1 MEKIS
6 IKGGKPLFGKVEISG
21 SKNSSLAILASCLL
35 TDKKISIS
43 RVPKLTDTFFFLELL
58 SSFGVD
64 IKGLDNFKD
73 TEKFILNAKKITN
86 NKAPY
91 NLVKKMRAS
100 ILVLGPLLARTGRAI
115 VSLPGGCTIGL
126 RPVDIHLKSLEKL
139 GAKIY
144 IEKGY
149 IYAEALNGLK
159 GNKVVFP
166 KVSVGA
172 TINILMATVLA
183 KGTTEIYNA
192 AKEPE
197 IEDLGLC
204 LKSMGA
210 KIQGLGTNKIL
221 VEGVTK
227 LKETNYKV
235 MFDRIEAG
243 TYALAVAIAGGEIE
257 LIGVKKKVLT
267 FFLNVLESIG
277 VEYIIT
283 ENSIIFKRNS
293 NSLNPVDIAT
303 EPYPG
308 FPTDLQAQLM
318 SVMAISNGT
327 SIITE
332 NIFENRFMHAPE
344 LIRMGAKIRL
354 KGNLA
359 IVEGVKRLKG
369 AEVMATDLRASVSL
383 VLAGL
388 VAEGTTNIDRIY
400 HIDRGYQNIVKKLKF
415 CGANINRV
423 EL

>member
-6 IKGGKPLFGKVEISG
+6 IKGGKPLFGQVKISG

-35 TDKKISIS
+35 TDKKISIYG
-43 RVPKLTDTFFFLELL
+43 VPKLTDTFFFLELL
-58 SSFGVD
+58 SSFGV
-64 IKGLDNFKD
+64 KVEGLKNFKNVD
-73 TEKFILNAKKITN
+73 KFVLSAKKITN
-86 NKAPY
+86 FNAPY

-100 ILVLGPLLARTGRAI
+100 ILVLGPLLARTGKAT
-115 VSLPGGCTIGL
+115 VSLPGGCSIGL

-139 GAKIY
+139 GARIS

-149 IYAEALNGLK
+149 INAVAPKGLR
-159 GNKVVFP
+159 GNKIIFP

-172 TINILMATVLA
+172 TVNVLMASILA
-183 KGTTEIYNA
+183 KGTTEIYNV

-210 KIQGLGTNKIL
+210 KIDGLGTSKIT
-221 VEGVTK
+221 VDGVSK
-227 LKETNYKV
+227 LKETSHRV

-257 LIGVKKKVLT
+257 LIGAKKKLLT
-267 FFLNVLESIG
+267 FFLNILESIG
-277 VEYIIT
+277 VEYIVT
-283 ENSIIFKRNS
+283 DKSIIFKKRS
-293 NSLNPVDIAT
+293 NSLNPVDIIT

-318 SVMAISNGT
+318 AVMSMSNGT
-327 SIITE
+327 SVITE

-344 LIRMGAKIRL
+344 LIRMGAKIKL

-359 IVEGVKRLKG
+359 IVEGVKKLKG

-388 VAEGTTNIDRIY
+388 AAEGTTNIDRIY
-400 HIDRGYQNIVKKLKF
+400 HIDRGYQDIVKKLQI
-415 CGANINRV
+415 CGANINRIEV
-423 EL
+423 

>member
-6 IKGGKPLFGKVEISG
+6 IRGGKPLFGQVKISG

-35 TDKKISIS
+35 TDKKISIFG
-43 RVPKLTDTFFFLELL
+43 VPKLTDTFFFLELL
-58 SSFGVD
+58 SSFGVNV
-64 IKGLDNFKD
+64 KGLNNFKNAD
-73 TEKFILNAKKITN
+73 KFILNAKKITN
-86 NKAPY
+86 YKAPY

-100 ILVLGPLLARTGRAI
+100 ILVLGPLLARTGRAV
-115 VSLPGGCTIGL
+115 VSLPGGCSIGL
-126 RPVDIHLKSLEKL
+126 RPVDMHLKSLEKL
-139 GAKIY
+139 GAKIS

-149 IYAEALNGLK
+149 INAEALNGLK
-159 GNKVVFP
+159 GNKIIFP

-172 TINILMATVLA
+172 TINVLMAAVLA
-183 KGTTEIYNA
+183 KGVTEICNA

-197 IEDLGLC
+197 VQDLGSC

-257 LIGVKKKVLT
+257 LIGAEKKLLT
-267 FFLNVLESIG
+267 FFLNVLETIG
-277 VEYIIT
+277 VEYIVT

-293 NSLNPVDIAT
+293 NSLNPVDITT

-318 SVMAISNGT
+318 AVMAISNGI
-327 SIITE
+327 SVITE

-344 LIRMGAKIRL
+344 LIRMGAKIKL

-359 IVEGVKRLKG
+359 IVEGVKKLKG
-369 AEVMATDLRASVSL
+369 AEIMATDLRASVSL

-400 HIDRGYQNIVKKLKF
+400 HIDRGYQDIVKKLKF
-415 CGANINRV
+415 CGASINRI

>member
-6 IKGGKPLFGKVEISG
+6 IKGGKPLYGKVKISG

-35 TDKKISIS
+35 TNKKISIYG
-43 RVPKLTDTFFFLELL
+43 VPKLTDTFFFLKIL
-58 SSFGVD
+58 SSFGVN
-64 IKGLDNFKD
+64 IEGLNNFKN
-73 TEKFILNAKKITN
+73 TNKFVLEAKKITN

-91 NLVKKMRAS
+91 NLVRKMRAS

-115 VSLPGGCTIGL
+115 VSLPGGCSIGA

-139 GAKIY
+139 GAKIF
-144 IEKGY
+144 IREGY
-149 IYAEALNGLK
+149 IYAEAPKGLK
-159 GNKVVFP
+159 GNKIVFP

-172 TINILMATVLA
+172 TTNVLMAAVLA

-197 IEDLGLC
+197 IKDLGLC

-210 KIQGLGTNKIL
+210 KIKGLGTNKIL
-221 VEGVTK
+221 IEGVK
-227 LKETNYKV
+227 ELKETSYKV

-243 TYALAVAIAGGEIE
+243 TYALAVAITGGEIE
-257 LIGVKKKVLT
+257 LLGVEKKSLT
-267 FFLNVLESIG
+267 LFINVLETIG
-277 VEYIIT
+277 VNCIEKK
-283 ENSIIFKRNS
+283 NSLVFKRQS
-293 NSLNPVDIAT
+293 NSLNPIDVTT

-318 SVMAISNGT
+318 AVMAVSNGT
-327 SIITE
+327 SVITE

-344 LIRMGAKIRL
+344 LIRMGANIKL

-359 IVEGVKRLKG
+359 IVNGVKRLKG

-388 VAEGTTNIDRIY
+388 VAEGTTNINRIY
-400 HIDRGYQNIVKKLKF
+400 HIDRGYQDIVKKLKF
-415 CGANINRV
+415 CGANISRT
-423 EL
+423 

>member
-6 IKGGKPLFGKVEISG
+6 IRGGKPLFGQVKISG

-43 RVPKLTDTFFFLELL
+43 GVPKLTDTFFFLELL
-58 SSFGVD
+58 TSFGVD
-64 IKGLDNFKD
+64 VKGLNNFKNVD
-73 TEKFILNAKKITN
+73 KFILNAKKITN
-86 NKAPY
+86 YKAPY

-115 VSLPGGCTIGL
+115 VSLPGGCSIGL
-126 RPVDIHLKSLEKL
+126 RPVDMHLKSLEKL
-139 GAKIY
+139 GAKIS

-149 IYAEALNGLK
+149 INAEALNGLK
-159 GNKVVFP
+159 GNKIIFP

-172 TINILMATVLA
+172 TINVLMAAVLA
-183 KGTTEIYNA
+183 KGVTEICNA

-197 IEDLGLC
+197 VKDFGLC

-221 VEGVTK
+221 VEGVAK
-227 LKETNYKV
+227 LKGTNYKV

-257 LIGVKKKVLT
+257 LIGAEKKLLT
-267 FFLNVLESIG
+267 FFLNVLETIG
-277 VEYIIT
+277 VEYIVT
-283 ENSIIFKRNS
+283 ENSIIFKRSS
-293 NSLNPVDIAT
+293 NSLNPADITT

-318 SVMAISNGT
+318 AVMTISNGT
-327 SIITE
+327 SVITE
-332 NIFENRFMHAPE
+332 NIFENRFMHVPE
-344 LIRMGAKIRL
+344 LIRMGAKIKL

-359 IVEGVKRLKG
+359 IVEGVKKLKG

-388 VAEGTTNIDRIY
+388 VAEGTTNIGRIY

-415 CGANINRV
+415 CGANINRI